1 MLKLWNKALPVAT
14 AAVAVCFVGQTTAAR
29 AVTLPPAVAGFR
41 LTTAPKTY
49 GPSTLADHVDG
60 AAQAVMRYHFKSCL
74 YGIYAPG
81 GKGSQ
86 VITADVYTMADTL
99 DSFGY
104 FSAQLSPGAAYVKH
118 VSVGAGAFLLNTNV
132 TFWRGPYVVS
142 VTIAANQPTSNFHTA
157 MLSIARA
164 INSRLS
170 GSSAEPSGLHMLPAG
185 RVPYSEMF
193 QRRDVGGERFLT
205 NGFSARY
212 AAAGQQAT
220 LFVCEYPSAGA
231 ASSAYHNYL
240 SSSSKPFTLAPG
252 AHPQLIHGLG
262 SSAFMVKTRFTGS
275 VIAALKGKFVV
286 GMFKVANVAA
296 ARRLVTST
304 VTHLH

>member
-1 MLKLWNKALPVAT
+1 MLKLWARALPVAAAVCSIGLCT
-14 AAVAVCFVGQTTAAR
+14 AANAI
-29 AVTLPPAVAGFR
+29 TLPPAVAGFR

-81 GKGSQ
+81 GRGSQ

-118 VSVGAGAFLLNTNV
+118 VSVGAGGFMLNTNV

-142 VTIAANQPTSNFHTA
+142 VTIAASQPTANFHSA
-157 MLSIARA
+157 MFSIARA

-212 AAAGQQAT
+212 AAAGEQAT
-220 LFVCEYPSAGA
+220 LFICTYPSNSA
-231 ASSAYHNYL
+231 ASAAYHNYL
-240 SSSSKPFTLAPG
+240 SSSSKPFSLAPG

-275 VIAALKGKFVV
+275 VIAALKGKYVV
-286 GMFKVANVAA
+286 GMFKTANALVAK
-296 ARRLVTST
+296 RLVTST
-304 VTHLH
+304 IAHLH